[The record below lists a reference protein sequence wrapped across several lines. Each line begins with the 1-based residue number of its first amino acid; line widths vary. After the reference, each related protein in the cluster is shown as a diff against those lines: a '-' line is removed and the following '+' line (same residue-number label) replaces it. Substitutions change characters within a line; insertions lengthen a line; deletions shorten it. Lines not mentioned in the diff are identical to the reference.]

1 MPIPVNVVFSPSWWR
16 RHYGISFEEPFYL
29 DVETRIRNDVLMRR
43 ALFERFGLEEPDP
56 RPRPII
62 GSMHIAGGFVLPAL
76 LGVPI
81 RFSEDQAAWP
91 MPRNLDRQAILSLR
105 AVDIQKTWPMSVL
118 IAQMDRL
125 EEDFGYVV
133 GDLNTAGIVNTSVE
147 LRGNDLFLDLLED
160 PELTDHLF
168 QVVAEMQV
176 RVGQC
181 LRARTGT
188 TSIAV
193 NRSILDVDP
202 AIHLTSNCSVSMIS
216 PALYEQRVL
225 PHEMYAAE
233 RLAPYGIHHCGGN
246 LQKYAPAYSRMP
258 VRFFDV
264 GWGSDAGECARLFPD
279 AFLNLRMN
287 PVRLLQSA
295 PTEVYREVQDLLRS
309 CGRRNQVGMCCIN
322 MDAETPDA
330 NVRAM
335 FQAARDFEAQYP
347 V

>member
-1 MPIPVNVVFSPSWWR
+1 MPISVNVVFSPSWWR

-81 RFSEDQAAWP
+81 RFSADQAAWP
-91 MPRNLDRQAILSLR
+91 MPLNLDRQAILSLR
-105 AVDIQKTWPMSVL
+105 AVDIESTWPMSLL
-118 IAQMDRL
+118 IAQMDQL
-125 EEDFGYVV
+125 QQEFGCVV

-147 LRGNDLFLDLLED
+147 LRGNDLLLDLIED

-176 RVGQC
+176 RVGQY
-181 LRARTGT
+181 LRDRTGT

-202 AIHLTSNCSVSMIS
+202 AIHVTSNCSVSMIS
-216 PALYEQRVL
+216 PRLYEQRVL

-233 RLAPYGIHHCGGN
+233 KLAPYGIHHCGGN
-246 LQKYAPAYSRMP
+246 LQKYAKAYSRMP

-264 GWGSDAGECARLFPD
+264 GSGSDAGECGRLFPD
-279 AFLNLRMN
+279 AFLNLRVN
-287 PVRLLQSA
+287 PVHMLKHSA
-295 PTEVYREVQDLLRS
+295 NDVYVEVQDLLRS
-309 CGRRNQVGMCCIN
+309 CGRRNQAGVCCIN
-322 MDAETPDA
+322 MDAETPDS

-335 FQAARDFEAQYP
+335 SQAARDFEAQYH